1 MNNQIFKRIAAA
13 FVSVCLF
20 ISGSGVFAETNDI
33 FAVPSNDINKS
44 GERGN
49 VRIIVEL
56 DDTPLLS
63 YEGKISTYSSISDF
77 LASGEAKG
85 IEQRLEQ
92 KRRAVKKALGKSGMD
107 FIVKREYSAV
117 MNGLSVEAGY

>member
-1 MNNQIFKRIAAA
+1 MNNQIFKRIATA

-56 DDTPLLS
+56 DDTPLL
-63 YEGKISTYSSISDF
+63 
-77 LASGEAKG
+77 
-85 IEQRLEQ
+85 
-92 KRRAVKKALGKSGMD
+92 
-107 FIVKREYSAV
+107 
-117 MNGLSVEAGY
+117 

>member
-92 KRRAVKKALGKSGMD
+92 KTQGCKKSAWK
-107 FIVKREYSAV
+107 KRYGFHRQMRIFCGNERFVRGSRY
-117 MNGLSVEAGY
+117 